1 MSASKPNSLRFANL
15 VILMT
20 LGVNLTLGLT
30 NATGASKSSGKAKD
44 KVANLK
50 HMNANSGSWSANVEP
65 DDKGTWTYNTE
76 TNVYKSANYQNVSA
90 GYASTNGWSGSL
102 SVLNTQF
109 TGANNHFMSNT
120 FANIAKEFDLNEK
133 VSFTAGTMNGVALVN
148 NSRQQWFNYNY
159 LDAQYQIT
167 PAFMLHGGTYFAN
180 KPLTGTS
187 SQVGYLVGTEIAFI
201 KDRLAL
207 QIDYTSGQQSLSGTA
222 VHLLLDITPVYQVYM
237 GVFVPDPQSGYEYT
251 GIVGFNLTSHNS

>member
-1 MSASKPNSLRFANL
+1 MSASKPNFVRLNTLAIMLL
-15 VILMT
+15 VSVT
-20 LGVNLTLGLT
+20 LTLGLT
-30 NATGASKSSGKAKD
+30 NASGANKSAGKGKD

-65 DDKGTWTYNTE
+65 EDKGTWTYNTE

-109 TGANNHFMSNT
+109 TGANNHFMGNT
-120 FANIAKEFDLNEK
+120 FANIAKEFDLNETFALT
-133 VSFTAGTMNGVALVN
+133 VGSMNGVALVN

-187 SQVGYLVGTEIAFI
+187 SQVGYLLGSEITFI

-251 GIVGFNLTSHNS
+251 GIVGFNVTSHNT